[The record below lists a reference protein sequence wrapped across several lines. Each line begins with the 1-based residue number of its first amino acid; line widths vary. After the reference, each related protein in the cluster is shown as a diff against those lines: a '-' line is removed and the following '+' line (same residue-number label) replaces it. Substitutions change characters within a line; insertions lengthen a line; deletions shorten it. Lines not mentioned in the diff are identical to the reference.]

1 MSHQDVGPRLLGA
14 LALVSLFAACSPQ
27 ASTAAAPADP
37 PAPAR
42 VAAAPPAAPVPTAS
56 ASVRGLPDFAD
67 LVAQVGPAVVNVQVV
82 ERPQGASSDSDEGGD
97 DSDDPFG
104 DFFRHFGIPR
114 GAIPQQPRNFA
125 PVHGIGSG
133 FIISADGYILTNAHV
148 VANASK
154 ITVKLTD
161 RRELE
166 GRVIG
171 VDERTDVAV
180 IKIAAKGNLPVVRL
194 GDSSK
199 LRPGQW
205 VLAIGSPFGFEN
217 SVTAGVVSAT
227 ARGNVG
233 GEGGNNGYVPFI
245 QTDVAVNPGNSGG
258 PLFNLNGEVVGI
270 NSQIY
275 SRSGGYEGISFAIPI
290 DVANNVAEQLIKT
303 GRVSRGRIG
312 VTIQEVTA
320 ATAENLGLDRPHG
333 AAVASVESGGPAD
346 KAGIEPLDIII
357 SVNGKP
363 VETND
368 QLPSMIAEIKPGQQA
383 QLEVWRDKAVK
394 RINVTVEELKDK
406 GSTEA
411 SLRHGGGGGDEGEA
425 ATVNNRIGLSVRAL
439 TAAEK
444 TQIKARGNI
453 VVVNSKG
460 PAAEAGLRSGDVIL
474 SINRSK
480 IDSVAAFE
488 TAVKNAG
495 HDATLL
501 IQREGQQS
509 IVTVTLQ

>member
-1 MSHQDVGPRLLGA
+1 
-14 LALVSLFAACSPQ
+14 
-27 ASTAAAPADP
+27 
-37 PAPAR
+37 
-42 VAAAPPAAPVPTAS
+42 
-56 ASVRGLPDFAD
+56 
-67 LVAQVGPAVVNVQVV
+67 
-82 ERPQGASSDSDEGGD
+82 
-97 DSDDPFG
+97 
-104 DFFRHFGIPR
+104 
-114 GAIPQQPRNFA
+114 
-125 PVHGIGSG
+125 
-133 FIISADGYILTNAHV
+133 
-148 VANASK
+148 
-154 ITVKLTD
+154 
-161 RRELE
+161 
-166 GRVIG
+166 
-171 VDERTDVAV
+171 
-180 IKIAAKGNLPVVRL
+180 
-194 GDSSK
+194 
-199 LRPGQW
+199 

-217 SVTAGVVSAT
+217 SVTAGVVSAL

-394 RINVTVEELKDK
+394 RISVTVEELKDK
-406 GSTEA
+406 ANTEA
-411 SLRHGGGGGDEGEA
+411 NLRRGAGGGEEGEA
-425 ATVNNRIGLSVRAL
+425 ATVNNRIGLSVRVL

-480 IDSVAAFE
+480 IDTIAAFE
-488 TAVKNAG
+488 AAVKNAG

-509 IVTVTLQ
+509 IVTITLQ